1 VAGKNVLVVTTAVAD
16 ESELRDEL
24 AGAERVRVV
33 APAAKISKLDWLT
46 GAEDDARAEADRAAQ
61 TAAEAALGQASVE
74 VDPTSQNTDAAQ
86 DVEDAL
92 QTFDADEIVV
102 VTRAGEEKTWLEDDA
117 LQKAVN
123 ESGVPVRHIELDK
136 ADG

>member
-1 VAGKNVLVVTTAVAD
+1 MLVVATTIAD
-16 ESELRDEL
+16 KAELRDEL
-24 AGAERVRVV
+24 ADADRVRVV

-61 TAAEAALGQASVE
+61 SAAEAALGQASVE

-92 QTFDADEIVV
+92 RTFDPDEIVV
-102 VTRAGEEKTWLEDDA
+102 VTRAGEEKTWLEDEA
-117 LQKAVN
+117 FQKAVN
-123 ESGVPVRHIELDK
+123 DSGVPVRHVEL
-136 ADG
+136 AGER

>member
-1 VAGKNVLVVTTAVAD
+1 MAGKNVLVVTTAVAD

-24 AGAERVRVV
+24 ADADRVRVV

-92 QTFDADEIVV
+92 RTFDADEIVV
-102 VTRAGEEKTWLEDDA
+102 VTRAGDDKTWLEDDA

-123 ESGVPVRHIELDK
+123 ESGVPVRHIELR
-136 ADG
+136 

>member
-92 QTFDADEIVV
+92 RTFDADEIVV
-102 VTRAGEEKTWLEDDA
+102 VTRTGDDKTWLEDDA

-123 ESGVPVRHIELDK
+123 ESGVPVRHIELQ
-136 ADG
+136 

>member
-61 TAAEAALGQASVE
+61 SAAEAVLGQASVE

-102 VTRAGEEKTWLEDDA
+102 VTRAGEEKTWPEDEA
-117 LQKAVN
+117 LQRAVN
-123 ESGVPVRHIELDK
+123 KSGVPVRHVELR
-136 ADG
+136 

>member
-1 VAGKNVLVVTTAVAD
+1 MAGKNVLVVTTAVAD

-24 AGAERVRVV
+24 AGADRVRVV

-92 QTFDADEIVV
+92 RTFDADEIVV
-102 VTRAGEEKTWLEDDA
+102 VTRSGEDTTWLEDDA

-123 ESGVPVRHIELDK
+123 ESGVPVRHIELR
-136 ADG
+136 

>member
-1 VAGKNVLVVTTAVAD
+1 VAEKKVLVVATTIAD
-16 ESELRDEL
+16 KAELRDEL
-24 AGAERVRVV
+24 ADADRVRVV

-61 TAAEAALGQASVE
+61 SAAEAALGQASVE

-92 QTFDADEIVV
+92 RTFDPDEIVV
-102 VTRAGEEKTWLEDDA
+102 VTRAGEEKTWLEDEA
-117 LQKAVN
+117 FQKAVN
-123 ESGVPVRHIELDK
+123 DSGVPVRHVEL
-136 ADG
+136 AGER

>member
-1 VAGKNVLVVTTAVAD
+1 VAGKKVLAVATTIAD
-16 ESELRDEL
+16 ESELRGEL
-24 AGAERVRVV
+24 SDADHVRVV

-61 TAAEAALGQASVE
+61 SVAEAAIGQAAVE

-92 QTFDADEIVV
+92 RTYEPDEIVV
-102 VTRAGEEKTWLEDDA
+102 VTRAGEEKSWLEDEA

-123 ESGVPVRHIELDK
+123 ESGVPVRHIELPE
-136 ADG
+136 AS

>member
-1 VAGKNVLVVTTAVAD
+1 MLVVTTAVAE

-61 TAAEAALGQASVE
+61 TAAEAVLGQASVE

-92 QTFDADEIVV
+92 RTFDADEIVV
-102 VTRAGEEKTWLEDDA
+102 VTRAGEDKTWLEDEA
-117 LQKAVN
+117 LQRAVN
-123 ESGVPVRHIELDK
+123 ESGVPVRHIELHQPH
-136 ADG
+136 